1 MRYLT
6 SAEVCRLTGVP
17 DGTLKRMRAIG
28 QFRPAVPS
36 TGSRVSDLW
45 TPMQCLSL
53 AVARGLRMRGIDPH
67 EADAAAAMFG
77 DMTSG
82 QLEALFAKG
91 RTCLCLVGNHVVAK
105 LSTQESALASERI
118 DRSTGAT
125 SGLLPAALDVQR
137 VWIWLQEE
145 VKKID
150 RKKPKEA
157 ASRTGP

>member
-45 TPMQCLSL
+45 APMQCLSL
-53 AVARGLRMRGIDPH
+53 AVGRGLRMRGIDPH
-67 EADAAAAMFG
+67 EADAASAMFA
-77 DMTSG
+77 DMTP
-82 QLEALFAKG
+82 QHLEALFAKG
-91 RTCLCLVGNHVVAK
+91 RTCLCLVANHVVAK
-105 LSTQESALASERI
+105 LATRESILASEKI

-137 VWIWLQEE
+137 VWMWLQEQ

-157 ASRTGP
+157 ASRTGA

>member
-1 MRYLT
+1 
-6 SAEVCRLTGVP
+6 
-17 DGTLKRMRAIG
+17 
-28 QFRPAVPS
+28 
-36 TGSRVSDLW
+36 
-45 TPMQCLSL
+45 
-53 AVARGLRMRGIDPH
+53 
-67 EADAAAAMFG
+67 MFG
-77 DMTSG
+77 DMSSG

-105 LSTQESALASERI
+105 LATQESALASERI

-150 RKKPKEA
+150 RKKPK
-157 ASRTGP
+157 

>member
-53 AVARGLRMRGIDPH
+53 AVGRGLRMRGIDPH
-67 EADAAAAMFG
+67 EADAAAATFA
-77 DMTSG
+77 DMTP
-82 QLEALFAKG
+82 QHLEALFAKG

-105 LSTQESALASERI
+105 LATRESILASDRI

-137 VWIWLQEE
+137 VWRWLQEE
-145 VKKID
+145 VAKAD
-150 RKKPKEA
+150 RKIPREA
-157 ASRTGP
+157 AATGA